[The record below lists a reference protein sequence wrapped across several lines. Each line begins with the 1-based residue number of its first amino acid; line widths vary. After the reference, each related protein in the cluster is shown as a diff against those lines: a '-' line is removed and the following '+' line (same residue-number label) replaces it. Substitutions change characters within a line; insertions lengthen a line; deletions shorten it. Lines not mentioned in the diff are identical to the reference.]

1 MGWVGMGFWVLV
13 HELIHELHELHELW
27 KGLVVFGLRFGGA
40 WGWVRLRPVSHS
52 CCSPRLCKNSAIR
65 GNNEELGGE
74 VTGMGS
80 RISRNFKEWGKWGFG
95 PRNCSRNC
103 SRNYSRNKRIYTN
116 FFITRITLI
125 EDQWS

>member
-40 WGWVRLRPVSHS
+40 WAWVRLRPVSHS
-52 CCSPRLCKNSAIR
+52 CYSPRLCKNSAIR

-74 VTGMGS
+74 VTGMGP
-80 RISRNFKEWGKWGFG
+80 RIG
-95 PRNCSRNC
+95 PRIDPRIT
-103 SRNYSRNKRIYTN
+103 RIYTN

-125 EDQWS
+125 EDQRC